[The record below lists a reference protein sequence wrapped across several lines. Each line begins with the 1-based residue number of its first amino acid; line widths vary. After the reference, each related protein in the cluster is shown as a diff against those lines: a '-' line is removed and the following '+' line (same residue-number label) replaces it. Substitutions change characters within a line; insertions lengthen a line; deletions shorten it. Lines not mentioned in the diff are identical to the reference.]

1 MARIVGE
8 VMTRE
13 VVEAHRETSFK
24 DVARLL
30 AEHRISGLP
39 VVDHDDKVLGVVSET
54 DLIRRQAVGPAGGQ
68 VRRLRM
74 LPVPRRARRA
84 AAVARATTAGEMMSS
99 PAVTVH
105 PEQAVEAAA
114 RIMERH
120 GVDRLPVVDEED
132 RLIGIATRR
141 DLLRVFLRSDEEIR
155 QDVIDEVLT
164 GTMCLAAYA
173 VTVSVRD
180 GMVTLDGQV
189 ENRTDVPLVIRLTWR
204 VDGVVGVVN
213 GLTYR
218 DDDTRP
224 SERHPSTG
232 ASTAGRS

>member
-24 DVARLL
+24 DIARLL

-54 DLIRRQAVGPAGGQ
+54 DLIRRQAAGPADGKA
-68 VRRLRM
+68 RRLRI
-74 LPVPRRARRA
+74 LPAPRRARRA

-105 PEQAVEAAA
+105 PEQAVEVAA

-164 GTMCLAAYA
+164 GTMCLPAYA
-173 VTVSVRD
+173 VNVSVRD

-224 SERHPSTG
+224 PERHPSSG